1 MLYAAG
7 KRRQKARIQKT
18 EQNKKQNKK
27 QNNKQNQRAKRFGSP
42 FRPLILGMVGIQNKR
57 KCFRGAGQFRA
68 ARYEYEKA
76 L

>member
-1 MLYAAG
+1 MLYASG

-18 EQNKKQNKK
+18 ERNKKQNK
-27 QNNKQNQRAKRFGSP
+27 KQNQRAKRFGSP

>member
-27 QNNKQNQRAKRFGSP
+27 QNQRAKKFGSP

>member
-18 EQNKKQNKK
+18 EQNKKQNK
-27 QNNKQNQRAKRFGSP
+27 KQNQRAKRFGSP

>member
-7 KRRQKARIQKT
+7 KRRQKVRIQKT
-18 EQNKKQNKK
+18 ERNK
-27 QNNKQNQRAKRFGSP
+27 KQNQRAKRFGSP

>member
-1 MLYAAG
+1 MLYAER
-7 KRRQKARIQKT
+7 KRRQKARIRKT
-18 EQNKKQNKK
+18 ERNKKQNK
-27 QNNKQNQRAKRFGSP
+27 KQNQRAKRFGSP

>member
-18 EQNKKQNKK
+18 ERNKKQDK
-27 QNNKQNQRAKRFGSP
+27 KQNQRAKRFGSP